1 MAASTSAPDPTT
13 ARHAPPDAVRVVGVV
28 LALTAVIA
36 LMLFAFAAPAVESG
50 PHGLKIGVVGP
61 DPAVARIEAGLA
73 DARPGAFSPQRY
85 ADVEA
90 LRTAIEQREVVG
102 GLAVEPDGPAM
113 YVAGAGGAPVAQVLT
128 ATAAGLS
135 QTLGRPVPV
144 RDVVP
149 LPADDPA
156 GAGLN
161 SLALPL
167 VLGGLVPAI
176 ALVRLFAGRVGLRVL
191 GAIGFAV
198 LAGLTLTAVLQ
209 FGFGSLTGN
218 YWATAAALT
227 LSLAAVSLPLL
238 GLESLFGLPGF
249 GAGAV
254 LMMFLGNPLSGFAT
268 TAAWLPQGWG
278 AFGQL
283 LPPGAAGT
291 AVRSVAFFDGHGG
304 GTAVLVLSA
313 WVVVGLALC
322 AVSARRRTVAA

>member
-1 MAASTSAPDPTT
+1 MVAPTSSPDTST
-13 ARHAPPDAVRVVGVV
+13 ARHAPPDAVRVAGVV

-36 LMLFAFAAPAVESG
+36 LMLFAFAAPAVNSG
-50 PHGLKIGVVGP
+50 PHALKIGIAGP
-61 DPAVARIEAGLA
+61 DQAVAQIEAGLSG
-73 DARPGAFSPQRY
+73 ARPGAFAPQRY
-85 ADVEA
+85 ADAEA
-90 LRTAIEQREVVG
+90 LRSAIEHREVVG
-102 GLAVEPDGPAM
+102 GLAVGPDGPAM

-128 ATAAGLS
+128 ATATGLS
-135 QTLGRPVPV
+135 EAVGRPIPV

-176 ALVRLFAGRVGLRVL
+176 ALVRLFPRRVGLRVF
-191 GAIGFAV
+191 GAVGFAV

-218 YWATAAALT
+218 YWATAGALT
-227 LSLAAVSLPLL
+227 LGLAAVSLPLL

-254 LMMFLGNPLSGFAT
+254 LMMFVGNPLSGFAT

-278 AFGQL
+278 TFGQL

-291 AVRSVAFFDGHGG
+291 LVRSVAFFDGHGG

-313 WVVVGLALC
+313 WVVAGLALC
-322 AVSARRRTVAA
+322 AASARRRTVVA